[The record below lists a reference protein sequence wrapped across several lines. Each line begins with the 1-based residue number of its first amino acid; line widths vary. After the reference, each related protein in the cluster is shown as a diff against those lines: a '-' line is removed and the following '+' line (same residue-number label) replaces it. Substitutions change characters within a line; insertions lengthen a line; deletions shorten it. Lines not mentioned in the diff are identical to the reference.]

1 LVKALEHISFPELA
15 ARINALYKEEDDALL
30 LGMLGQEYVIR
41 RDGIYLHGQRAPES
55 HSAVVLDYLSSS
67 GKALALVPWRAITDF
82 PGRPSPAFRKKVEL
96 PLCNY
101 TAEIIARANT
111 LLPMIDAEATPSLI
125 GSELAVSVR
134 VLPKVYLHA
143 EFFQE
148 TQDFPAEA
156 WVLFSN
162 NANEFL
168 SAPAMLIL
176 AEAFKDRLLS
186 LLRIY

>member
-1 LVKALEHISFPELA
+1 VKALEHTSFPELA
-15 ARINALYKEEDDALL
+15 KRIIARYNEKEDAML
-30 LGMLGQEYVIR
+30 LGMLGQEYAVR
-41 RDGIYLHGQRAPES
+41 HDGIFLHGQRAPES
-55 HSAVVLDYLSSS
+55 HAAVVLDYLSSS
-67 GKALALVPWRAITDF
+67 GSAFALMPWRAIADF
-82 PGRPSPAFRKKVEL
+82 PGKPVSAFRNKVEL

-111 LLPMIDAEATPSLI
+111 LLPMIGAEAVPSFL
-125 GSELAVSVR
+125 GSELSIVAR
-134 VLPKVYLHA
+134 VLPKVFLHV

-148 TQDFPAEA
+148 SEDFPAEA
-156 WVLFSN
+156 LVLFSN

-168 SAPAMLIL
+168 SAPSLLIL